1 MTNQQ
6 LKAHCE
12 DVIANPQ
19 GHSEM
24 VLAMAKALLSCLEA
38 VPVGWTDEDE
48 IRDLQKCGVGYLF
61 KNDEGSNKFAD
72 PRRMLLI
79 YADPPMPELKPIELP
94 EIIYVRE
101 PGFIGY
107 VYDANEIEEALKRN
121 GIQVKS

>member
-19 GHSEM
+19 EHPDW
-24 VLAMAKALLSCLEA
+24 VVDIARVALASLEA
-38 VPVGWTDEDE
+38 EPKLWSYWFDASLHYQESRFGRPKIKNGKEVQDVFYTSPPVPE
-48 IRDLQKCGVGYLF
+48 
-61 KNDEGSNKFAD
+61 
-72 PRRMLLI
+72 M
-79 YADPPMPELKPIELP
+79 KPIELP
-94 EIIYVRE
+94 EIIHVRE

-121 GIQVKS
+121 GIEVKS